1 MRLVARSSLVAGE
14 KGLFSS
20 SGHELEGLGGQMSSV
35 VQEEW
40 VGWSGRI
47 FRLRSRQV

>member
-20 SGHELEGLGGQMSSV
+20 SGHELEGWGGADV
-35 VQEEW
+35 VRCSRG
-40 VGWSGRI
+40 VGRVVRKDI
-47 FRLRSRQV
+47 